1 MKVYLKL
8 NYLLRRRR
16 RNKNLQELFED
27 PRLKK

>member
-8 NYLLRRRR
+8 NYLLRRR